1 MEKDPCVIKPP
12 RCAILPSPEK
22 LRTSFTSPGQDETN
36 TQGDFHK
43 VWKWLTSSNLFNAQ
57 FYEHVQVPTDDDE
70 HLGDAVYENL
80 IKVAFG
86 SVFEIHDTVQ
96 PEDEVEMVLLYYAG
110 HGLSEKGAKELNEAN
125 LIDEH
130 LTSPFPRLDKV
141 GIANSKQYFAAAHQT
156 VKGGELCLHHFG
168 FCDLQGLLTPWIA
181 DMKRTSVK
189 APDRVKKN
197 KHLVVV
203 VDSCYSGKLVED
215 LEELALKSGPWN
227 ENGCT
232 VTVQSASSSGEP
244 TFGGYFTP
252 CFVHFNKPGNQEKLK
267 KLKRKWD
274 EKSEIEKNAFRAVDL
289 PSPQVATTMPSEKL
303 SSGED
308 DPTLEL
314 PVIQG
319 VQLTLFHDAGFF
331 KFCFLSF
338 SGIVGFK
345 ARTLTLKAADTFLL
359 QPNFNILDYKLKKMK
374 KNGTPMALVLVDD
387 DPKDQAHVVCVHIHF
402 RNRNTSNLCNV
413 SGVNLIHHNRPTN
426 AGDVGHLFLEDT
438 SDRKWK
444 FRREDASRYRHL
456 VEQCKNYV
464 DGTEPGRWAD
474 PLLWNM
480 KKDELGFHG
489 HFRLKERSAWMDHYV
504 KKIISENSVSTQG
517 ILPPR
522 YEIILSVIV
531 LICVVIVGCTYTL

>member
-1 MEKDPCVIKPP
+1 MEKNPCVIKPP

-22 LRTSFTSPGQDETN
+22 LRTSFTSPDQDETN

-57 FYEHVQVPTDDDE
+57 FYEHVQVPTDDDK

-96 PEDEVEMVLLYYAG
+96 PEDEEEMVLLYYAG

-141 GIANSKQYFAAAHQT
+141 GIANSEQYFAAAHQT

-215 LEELALKSGPWN
+215 LEELALKSGPWK
-227 ENGCT
+227 EHGCT
-232 VTVQSASSSGEP
+232 VTVQSASSSNEP

-252 CFVHFNKPGNQEKLK
+252 CFVHFNKPENQEKLQ
-267 KLKRKWD
+267 KLKQKWD
-274 EKSEIEKNAFRAVDL
+274 EKSEIEKNAYRAVDL

-303 SSGED
+303 RSGED
-308 DPTLEL
+308 DPILVL

-319 VQLTLFHDAGFF
+319 VQLTLFRDAGFF

-345 ARTLTLKAADTFLL
+345 ARALTLEAGKTFLL
-359 QPNFNILDYKLKKMK
+359 HAKFTILDYKLMKMK
-374 KNGTPMALVLVDD
+374 KNGTPMALVLVE
-387 DPKDQAHVVCVHIHF
+387 DPKDQAGPVVCVHIHF
-402 RNRNTSNLCNV
+402 HKRNRSNLRNV
-413 SGVNLIHHNRPTN
+413 SGVNLIHHNRPTK
-426 AGDVGHLFLEDT
+426 VGHEGNLFLEATPND
-438 SDRKWK
+438 KLN
-444 FRREDASRYRHL
+444 FFPEDAAKYRHL
-456 VEQCKNYV
+456 VQQCKNYV

-474 PLLWNM
+474 LSRWNM
-480 KKDELGFHG
+480 GYYDLGVNQK
-489 HFRLKERSAWMDHYV
+489 FRLKEISAWMDDYV
-504 KKIISENSVSTQG
+504 KKMISENSVSTMEVKCPG
-517 ILPPR
+517 
-522 YEIILSVIV
+522 YVIV
-531 LICVVIVGCTYTL
+531 LPVLICMVIYSWLL